1 MNLKMKSEN
10 NVYTKSRI
18 KNNHFSQIALEVPLI
33 VYKLNI
39 FRTPRDIFGN
49 VVLLSDASE

>member
-1 MNLKMKSEN
+1 MKSEN